1 MDISLVAKMKK
12 YDEFIS
18 CYNKGDE
25 KKVYKGTE
33 ANVTNECWENLL
45 HILLSRT
52 NHNIKQTAELCK
64 KIVADN
70 DKAILI
76 DTDRKKYCEKILE
89 RCKKFHVSLIVFTH
103 GHMDHCQNA
112 AYLAEALHIPI
123 AINKND
129 MDLITDNR
137 KQSLL
142 AKTLLGKIVLS
153 VSLSSFEMDS
163 LEVFDPIIYL
173 KNGDDLSEYGIA
185 AKVVE
190 LPGHTKGSI
199 GVEIEDNLFVG
210 DALMNMFY
218 PTASMLYVDEQE
230 MLLSA
235 KYISELGEKTIYF
248 GHGKSKRN
256 REWVK

>member
-1 MDISLVAKMKK
+1 MRLTVTEPPPRIVTQQ
-12 YDEFIS
+12 FIMVKIHRIAS
-18 CYNKGDE
+18 GNVNCY
-25 KKVYKGTE
+25 
-33 ANVTNECWENLL
+33 
-45 HILLSRT
+45 
-52 NHNIKQTAELCK
+52 
-64 KIVADN
+64 IVADN

-76 DTDRKKYCEKILE
+76 DTGRKKYCEKILE
-89 RCKKFHVSLIVFTH
+89 RCKKFHVNLIVLTH

-248 GHGKSKRN
+248 GHGKPKRN

>member
-1 MDISLVAKMKK
+1 MRLTVTEPPPRIVTQQ
-12 YDEFIS
+12 FIMVKIHRIAS
-18 CYNKGDE
+18 GNVNCY
-25 KKVYKGTE
+25 
-33 ANVTNECWENLL
+33 
-45 HILLSRT
+45 
-52 NHNIKQTAELCK
+52 
-64 KIVADN
+64 IVADN

-76 DTDRKKYCEKILE
+76 DTGRKKYCEKILE
-89 RCKKFHVSLIVFTH
+89 RCKKFHVSLIVLTH

-190 LPGHTKGSI
+190 LPGHAKGSI

-235 KYISELGEKTIYF
+235 KYISKLGEKTIYF
-248 GHGKSKRN
+248 GHGKPKRN

>member
-1 MDISLVAKMKK
+1 MVKIHRIASGNVN
-12 YDEFIS
+12 
-18 CYNKGDE
+18 CY
-25 KKVYKGTE
+25 
-33 ANVTNECWENLL
+33 
-45 HILLSRT
+45 
-52 NHNIKQTAELCK
+52 
-64 KIVADN
+64 IVADN

-76 DTDRKKYCEKILE
+76 DTGRKKYCEKILE
-89 RCKKFHVSLIVFTH
+89 RCKKFHVSLIVLTH

-248 GHGKSKRN
+248 GHGKPKRN

>member
-1 MDISLVAKMKK
+1 MVKIHRIASGNVN
-12 YDEFIS
+12 
-18 CYNKGDE
+18 CY
-25 KKVYKGTE
+25 
-33 ANVTNECWENLL
+33 
-45 HILLSRT
+45 
-52 NHNIKQTAELCK
+52 
-64 KIVADN
+64 IVADN

-76 DTDRKKYCEKILE
+76 DTGRKKYCEKILE
-89 RCKKFHVSLIVFTH
+89 RCKKFHVNLIVLTH

-248 GHGKSKRN
+248 GHGKPKRN

>member
-1 MDISLVAKMKK
+1 MVKIHRIASGNVN
-12 YDEFIS
+12 
-18 CYNKGDE
+18 CY
-25 KKVYKGTE
+25 
-33 ANVTNECWENLL
+33 
-45 HILLSRT
+45 
-52 NHNIKQTAELCK
+52 
-64 KIVADN
+64 IVADN

-76 DTDRKKYCEKILE
+76 DTGRKKYCEKILE
-89 RCKKFHVSLIVFTH
+89 RCKKFHVNLIVLTH

-129 MDLITDNR
+129 MDLIPDNR

-218 PTASMLYVDEQE
+218 PTVSMLYVDEQE

-248 GHGKSKRN
+248 GHGKPKRN

>member
-1 MDISLVAKMKK
+1 MVKIHRIASGNVN
-12 YDEFIS
+12 
-18 CYNKGDE
+18 CY
-25 KKVYKGTE
+25 
-33 ANVTNECWENLL
+33 
-45 HILLSRT
+45 
-52 NHNIKQTAELCK
+52 
-64 KIVADN
+64 IVADN

-76 DTDRKKYCEKILE
+76 DTGRKKYREKILE
-89 RCKKFHVSLIVFTH
+89 RCKKFHVSLIVLTH

-123 AINKND
+123 AMNKND
-129 MDLITDNR
+129 MDLIPDNR

-163 LEVFDPIIYL
+163 LEVFEPIIYL

-199 GVEIEDNLFVG
+199 W
-210 DALMNMFY
+210 
-218 PTASMLYVDEQE
+218 
-230 MLLSA
+230 
-235 KYISELGEKTIYF
+235 
-248 GHGKSKRN
+248 N
-256 REWVK
+256 RDRR

>member
-1 MDISLVAKMKK
+1 MRLTVTEPPPRIVTQQ
-12 YDEFIS
+12 FIMVKIHRIAS
-18 CYNKGDE
+18 GNVNCY
-25 KKVYKGTE
+25 
-33 ANVTNECWENLL
+33 
-45 HILLSRT
+45 
-52 NHNIKQTAELCK
+52 
-64 KIVADN
+64 IVADN

-76 DTDRKKYCEKILE
+76 DTGRKKYCEKILE

-129 MDLITDNR
+129 MDLIPDNR

-248 GHGKSKRN
+248 GHGKPKRN

>member
-1 MDISLVAKMKK
+1 M
-12 YDEFIS
+12 
-18 CYNKGDE
+18 
-25 KKVYKGTE
+25 
-33 ANVTNECWENLL
+33 
-45 HILLSRT
+45 
-52 NHNIKQTAELCK
+52 Q

-112 AYLAEALHIPI
+112 TYLAEALHISI

-218 PTASMLYVDEQE
+218 PTVSMLYVDEQE
-230 MLLSA
+230 ILLSA

-248 GHGKSKRN
+248 GHGKPKLN

>member
-1 MDISLVAKMKK
+1 MRK
-12 YDEFIS
+12 FIAYS
-18 CYNKGDE
+18 IVKNKSQ
-25 KKVYKGTE
+25 YKTD
-33 ANVTNECWENLL
+33 
-45 HILLSRT
+45 SRVV
-52 NHNIKQTAELCK
+52 Q

-76 DTDRKKYCEKILE
+76 DTGRKKYCEKILE

-185 AKVVE
+185 CRICLEANKCTDW
-190 LPGHTKGSI
+190 GG
-199 GVEIEDNLFVG
+199 
-210 DALMNMFY
+210 
-218 PTASMLYVDEQE
+218 
-230 MLLSA
+230 
-235 KYISELGEKTIYF
+235 YISVTKYTTRRDESNVAGT
-248 GHGKSKRN
+248 GGDC
-256 REWVK
+256 